1 MPSSSRTRS
10 TKEGDWNLYKSVD
23 TRATDVSGVFR
34 TRILANNE
42 SWSFSAGRFLA
53 KPPNGVPTGGV
64 ISTTEM
70 PARIGDTAKVS
81 PGRLGE
87 SNRNKQTRRLRVISS
102 KVPAFQFL
110 DDVG

>member
-1 MPSSSRTRS
+1 
-10 TKEGDWNLYKSVD
+10 
-23 TRATDVSGVFR
+23 
-34 TRILANNE
+34 
-42 SWSFSAGRFLA
+42 
-53 KPPNGVPTGGV
+53 
-64 ISTTEM
+64 M